1 MKVLVTGSKG
11 FIGKNLCLWLEN
23 AGHDVLGFDIDK
35 SIETLKTYVE
45 SADFIVHL
53 AGVNRPLNEEEFI
66 DGNVN
71 FTKQLLDIVKDK
83 KSSASIIFSSS
94 VKAEEDS
101 PYGRSKLQAEKLV
114 EEFGKKNGNNVFIYR
129 LNNVFGKWCRP
140 NYNSVIATFCY
151 NVAHEIELQINENA
165 LPIEFIYIDDI
176 CRQFLK
182 TIKENPV
189 EHASILYIEPK
200 YKRSLKDIAYSL
212 YSFKESRKN
221 FMVPNIVDDF
231 DKKLYSTYLSYLDE
245 DDFSYPLTTHSDY
258 RGSFTEIL
266 KTNGA
271 GQFSVNISKPGIVKG
286 NHYHNTKNE
295 KYLVVAGTCEIKFRK
310 IGTSKIFTYVC
321 SDKELKVVDIPP
333 GYTHSIKN
341 IGKTDSVTFMWAN
354 ELYDP
359 DNSDTFYL
367 PVEETK

>member
-23 AGHDVLGFDIDK
+23 AGHEVLGFDIDE
-35 SIETLKTYVE
+35 SIETLKSYVE

-140 NYNSVIATFCY
+140 NYNSVIATFCH

-245 DDFSYPLTTHSDY
+245 DDF
-258 RGSFTEIL
+258 G
-266 KTNGA
+266 
-271 GQFSVNISKPGIVKG
+271 
-286 NHYHNTKNE
+286 
-295 KYLVVAGTCEIKFRK
+295 
-310 IGTSKIFTYVC
+310 
-321 SDKELKVVDIPP
+321 
-333 GYTHSIKN
+333 
-341 IGKTDSVTFMWAN
+341 
-354 ELYDP
+354 
-359 DNSDTFYL
+359 
-367 PVEETK
+367 